1 MKDMA
6 KMGRAMHADASAFE
20 MHYLELYLIFSVP
33 THTFS
38 FFNLYHTIAFIS
50 SGSPEFPCGKFIR
63 TVLSVSPN

>member
-33 THTFS
+33 LWAGS
-38 FFNLYHTIAFIS
+38 QQSKRNLSLPS
-50 SGSPEFPCGKFIR
+50 STSPIF
-63 TVLSVSPN
+63 